1 MADTQ
6 NQPNQPVFN
15 LPQRSLTITG
25 ALTARMYQAAI
36 RASRIDLRAVQVAM
50 ARPAVRDPS
59 NRAIDTFMQALARFE
74 GELSRA
80 EKDLDDASR
89 NTSNR
94 RGSSQSDD
102 AQRHPARDTRKQQ
115 AAGNAGSAPAS
126 SDAQSTQANTS
137 GNGSANP
144 RKRSRNRNS
153 GGNGAAGT
161 AQTGAGQQQPAT
173 QQAAGAAKA
182 APAPAAS
189 TSESQAHMKQP
200 VTPPADVAANLQ
212 VL

>member
-6 NQPNQPVFN
+6 NQQNQPVFN

-74 GELSRA
+74 SELSRA

-89 NTSNR
+89 TTSNR

-102 AQRHPARDTRKQQ
+102 AQRRTARDTRKQQ
-115 AAGNAGSAPAS
+115 APGNAGSAPAG
-126 SDAQSTQANTS
+126 SDAQGVKANAS
-137 GNGSANP
+137 GNGPANT
-144 RKRSRNRNS
+144 RKRNRNR
-153 GGNGAAGT
+153 GGNGEANT
-161 AQTGAGQQQPAT
+161 AQTAAGQQQPAT
-173 QQAAGAAKA
+173 QRAPGPAKA

-189 TSESQAHMKQP
+189 TSESQAHVKQP